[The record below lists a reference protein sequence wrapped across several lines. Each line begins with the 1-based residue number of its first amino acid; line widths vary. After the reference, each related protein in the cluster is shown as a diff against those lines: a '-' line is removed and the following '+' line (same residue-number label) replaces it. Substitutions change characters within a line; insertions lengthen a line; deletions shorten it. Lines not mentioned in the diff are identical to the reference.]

1 MSRSFENAAV
11 TDFGEEAFWG
21 LDRVFV
27 AVVLSPGLLTR
38 FLPFALPAPSPLSSA
53 VPLSAAGRAFRE
65 GCLSVPGHG

>member
-53 VPLSAAGRAFRE
+53 VPLSAAGGAFRE
-65 GCLSVPGHG
+65 GHLSVPGHG